1 MAYYGT
7 LGEANT
13 YFANR
18 LHSTAWTTAAAA
30 DKPKALLQAC
40 QIIDNLNYRGVKN
53 SLYVIM
59 YDSDGELLDTPT
71 QAAIDAANASQ
82 ELEFPRGRDTVV
94 PEPIKMAQWD
104 IAYALLDGFDPDA
117 ALDAM
122 RVLSQSYS
130 SVRTTYADGDA
141 SNEYLLYGIPTGTA
155 WRWLKPYLCDGR
167 IIRLRRAD

>member
-7 LGEANT
+7 LSEANA

-18 LHSTAWTTAAAA
+18 LHATAWTTALAS
-30 DKPKALLQAC
+30 DKPKALAQAC

-53 SLYVIM
+53 SLYLIM
-59 YDSDGELLDTPT
+59 YDSDGELLDTPA
-71 QAAIDAANASQ
+71 QAAKDAANAAQ
-82 ELEFPRGRDTVV
+82 ELEFPRGRDTAV
-94 PEPIKMAQWD
+94 PEPIKYAQWD

-117 ALDAM
+117 ALEGM
-122 RVLSQSYS
+122 RVTAQTYS

>member
-1 MAYYGT
+1 MAYYDN
-7 LGEANT
+7 LAAANT

-18 LHSTAWTTAAAA
+18 LHSTAWTTAVPT
-30 DKPKALLQAC
+30 DKPKALTQAC

-53 SLYVIM
+53 SLYLIM
-59 YDSDGELLDTPT
+59 YDSDGVLLDTPT
-71 QAAIDAANASQ
+71 QAAIDVANAAQ
-82 ELEFPRGRDTVV
+82 PLEFPRGRDTLV

-117 ALDAM
+117 ALDGM
-122 RVLSQSYS
+122 RVKSQSYS
-130 SVRTTYADGDA
+130 AVKTTYADGDT
-141 SNEYLLYGIPTGTA
+141 SSEYLLYGIPTGTA